1 MQYFL
6 ISRQSALVEPEM
18 SPFSTLV
25 KENNKFQEKST
36 QTIQCL
42 LNDKLKD
49 SLGKIH
55 YLENKILELEEIIS
69 SKSRQI
75 QQLSD
80 INKSLQTV
88 DWQDLVK
95 NIKKL

>member
-25 KENNKFQEKST
+25 KENNKIQEKST

-80 INKSLQTV
+80 INKSLQKV

>member
-80 INKSLQTV
+80 INKSLQKV
-88 DWQDLVK
+88 DWQDLVE